1 MKTFYDLLSQ
11 KKKKNIL
18 PIFGFADA
26 SDWGKEQKYPIHP
39 DFYPT
44 NVFPETKTVIVI
56 GIPVILPILETT
68 PSVYYN
74 EHQNNL
80 NAVLENEMVMLSSFL
95 NQQEF
100 ASMPTARGGYSEMS
114 VLIEK
119 PAAAFSHRH
128 AAYHAGLGVFGRNNV
143 FLTKKYG
150 PRVRFATILTAA
162 TQTELGVP
170 KKKQKKKAG
179 QKKKF
184 EKNGLCINCMA
195 CSRFCPI
202 QAINDDPERMYPA
215 VKTDKSR
222 CAAYLDELGKKGTSR
237 CGVCIKVCPVGK
249 DRILFDRRNIGIYD
263 ESKINSKKKEQLVR
277 SWNHVRA
284 YGTKK

>member
-1 MKTFYDLLSQ
+1 MTSFYDQILK

-18 PIFGFADA
+18 PLIGFADVSA
-26 SDWGKEQKYPIHP
+26 WENETKYPVHS

-44 NVFPETKTVIVI
+44 NIFPEAKTVIVI
-56 GIPVILPILETT
+56 GVPVILPVLETT

-80 NAVLENEMVMLSSFL
+80 NAVLEHELVILSAFL
-95 NQQEF
+95 NQTGF
-100 ASMPTARGGYSEMS
+100 AAMPTARGGYAEMS

-119 PAAAFSHRH
+119 PMAAFSHRH
-128 AAYHAGLGVFGRNNV
+128 AAYHAGLGSFGRNNV

-150 PRVRFATILTAA
+150 PRVRFATILTSAA
-162 TQTELGVP
+162 QEELGVP
-170 KKKQKKKAG
+170 KKKQKKAAA

-184 EKNGLCINCMA
+184 EEKGVCINCMA

-202 QAINDDPERMYPA
+202 GAISDDKMKPYPLL
-215 VKTDKSR
+215 KTDKSR
-222 CAAYLDELGKKGTSR
+222 CAAYLDMLGKKGTSR

-249 DRILFDRRNIGIYD
+249 DRILFDRKNISIYD
-263 ESKINSKKKEQLVR
+263 DSEKGNQKKEKLVR
-277 SWNHVRA
+277 VWNHVRS
-284 YGTKK
+284 YGTR

>member
-1 MKTFYDLLSQ
+1 MKSFYDLLSQ
-11 KKKKNIL
+11 KKKQSIL
-18 PIFGFADA
+18 PIFGFADVSA
-26 SDWGKEQKYPIHP
+26 WEKETKYPTAP

-44 NVFPETKTVIVI
+44 NIFPEAKTVIVI
-56 GIPVILPILETT
+56 GVPVVLPILETT

-80 NAVLENEMVMLSSFL
+80 NVVLENEIITLSSFL
-95 NQQEF
+95 NRLGF

-119 PAAAFSHRH
+119 PMAAFSHRH
-128 AAYHAGLGVFGRNNV
+128 AAYHAGLGAFGRNNV

-162 TQTELGVP
+162 TQSELGVS
-170 KKKQKKKAG
+170 KKKQKKSIA

-184 EKNGLCINCMA
+184 EKNGLCIDCMA
-195 CSRFCPI
+195 CSKFCPI
-202 QAINDDPERMYPA
+202 QAIGGDSKNTYPV

-249 DRILFDRRNIGIYD
+249 DRILFDRRNISIYN
-263 ESKINSKKKEQLVR
+263 ESEIGGEKKERLIR
-277 SWNHVRA
+277 AWNHIRD